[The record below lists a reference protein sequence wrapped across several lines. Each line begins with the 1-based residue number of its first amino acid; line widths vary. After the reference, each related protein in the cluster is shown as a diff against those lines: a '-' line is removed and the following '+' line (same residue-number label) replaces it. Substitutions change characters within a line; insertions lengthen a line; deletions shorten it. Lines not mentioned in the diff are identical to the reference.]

1 MAEKILSII
10 VPSYNTS
17 SFVQECVP
25 TFIDERLFND
35 VDVFFIDDGATDN
48 TEQTLRPFLE
58 KYPDYFHFCHKENGG
73 HGSVINYGLANCV
86 KTKYFKVID
95 GDDFVNRE
103 ALINLVG
110 YLKTTNDDL
119 IVSGYLEKY
128 PDGEAKIP
136 PIRIGNNSGYK
147 ERTTYG
153 PELLIALNLTIHSAT
168 FKTSIFVD
176 NQIKMPEKLF
186 FEDNLYIL
194 YPTIYLKAISFI
206 NDYVYCYRLGN
217 PNQSVSI
224 AGKLK
229 HYQDSLVIRDMAHH
243 FLADKVEGK
252 CPSSVEDCC
261 IKRIAEGLSCYR
273 DTLLYFK
280 NNKIARDKCHTLYD
294 EDTKFPKLLKELKK
308 QKFHRYLFASNFRFI
323 GLFRAIE
330 KRNFQ
335 K

>member
-58 KYPDYFHFCHKENGG
+58 KYPDYLHFCHKENGG
-73 HGSVINYGLANCV
+73 HGSVINYGLSNCV

-95 GDDFVNRE
+95 GDDFVDRE
-103 ALINLVG
+103 ALINLVS

-119 IVSGYLEKY
+119 VVSGYLEKY
-128 PDGEAKIP
+128 PNGEVKIP
-136 PIRIGNNSGYK
+136 PIAMDDNSSYK

-176 NQIKMPEKLF
+176 NQIVMPEKLF
-186 FEDNLYIL
+186 FEDNLFIL

-224 AGKLK
+224 AGRIK
-229 HYQDSLVIRDMAHH
+229 HYQDSLVVRDLAHRL
-243 FLADKVEGK
+243 LASQAMGT
-252 CPSSVEDCC
+252 CQC
-261 IKRIAEGLSCYR
+261 IKEYCVKRVAQSLSCYR
-273 DTLLYFK
+273 NTLLYYKDNKLAREKCRELYLEDIK
-280 NNKIARDKCHTLYD
+280 N
-294 EDTKFPKLLKELKK
+294 PQLLDELKK
-308 QKFHRYLFASNFRFI
+308 QKFHKYLFASKFRFI
-323 GLFRAIE
+323 CLFRMVV
-330 KRNFQ
+330 KNNF
-335 K
+335 

>member
-73 HGSVINYGLANCV
+73 HGSVINYGLSKCV

-95 GDDFVNRE
+95 GDDFVDRE
-103 ALINLVG
+103 ALINLVS

-119 IVSGYLEKY
+119 VVSGYLEKY
-128 PDGEAKIP
+128 PNGETKIP
-136 PIRIGNNSGYK
+136 PITMDDNSSYK

-176 NQIKMPEKLF
+176 NQIVMPEKLF
-186 FEDNLYIL
+186 FEDNLFIL

-224 AGKLK
+224 AGRIK
-229 HYQDSLVIRDMAHH
+229 HYQDSLVVRDLAHR
-243 FLADKVEGK
+243 FLASQAMGTCQCIKDY
-252 CPSSVEDCC
+252 C
-261 IKRIAEGLSCYR
+261 IKRVAQSLSCYQN
-273 DTLLYFK
+273 TLLYYK
-280 NNKIARDKCHTLYD
+280 DNKLAREKCHELYL
-294 EDTKFPKLLKELKK
+294 EDIKNPQLLDELKK
-308 QKFHRYLFASNFRFI
+308 QKFHRYLFASKFRFI
-323 GLFRAIE
+323 CLFRMAV
-330 KRNFQ
+330 KKNF
-335 K
+335 

>member
-48 TEQTLRPFLE
+48 TEQALRPFIE
-58 KYPDYFHFCHKENGG
+58 KYPDYLHFCHKENGG
-73 HGSVINYGLANCV
+73 HGSVINYGLTNCV

-95 GDDFVNRE
+95 GDDFVDRE
-103 ALINLVG
+103 ALINLVN

-119 IVSGYLEKY
+119 VVSSYLEKY
-128 PDGEAKIP
+128 SNSETKIP
-136 PIRIGNNSGYK
+136 PIVSNNSSDYK

-168 FKTSIFVD
+168 FKTSIFVG

-224 AGKLK
+224 AGRIK
-229 HYQDSLVIRDMAHH
+229 HYQDSLVIRNLAHC
-243 FLADKVEGK
+243 FLASQAMEACQYTKDYCV
-252 CPSSVEDCC
+252 
-261 IKRIAEGLSCYR
+261 KRVAQSLSCYQN
-273 DTLLYFK
+273 TLLYYK
-280 NNKIARDKCHTLYD
+280 DNKLARRKCRELYS
-294 EDTKFPKLLKELKK
+294 EDMENPQLLEELKK
-308 QKFHRYLFASNFRFI
+308 QKFHKYLFASKFCFI
-323 GLFRAIE
+323 RLFRAVVKKSI
-330 KRNFQ
+330 
-335 K
+335 